1 MEKGVRREVGKG
13 SWGGKLERRDG
24 RGIEEGVWGGP
35 LERRMR
41 RRVGE
46 ALM

>member
-1 MEKGVRREVGKG
+1 
-13 SWGGKLERRDG
+13 LERRDG
-24 RGIEEGVWGGP
+24 RGVEEGVWGGS
-35 LERRMR
+35 LERGMR